1 MIRKDDDGWTCLF
14 TTQSTAGGQWSIAHL
29 TELQNLFLVVS
40 GEKVANHKG
49 E

>member
-1 MIRKDDDGWTCLF
+1 MIPKDEGGSTCLF
-14 TTQSTAGGQWSIAHL
+14 TTQSTADDQWHTAHL

-40 GEKVANHKG
+40 GEKITNHKG